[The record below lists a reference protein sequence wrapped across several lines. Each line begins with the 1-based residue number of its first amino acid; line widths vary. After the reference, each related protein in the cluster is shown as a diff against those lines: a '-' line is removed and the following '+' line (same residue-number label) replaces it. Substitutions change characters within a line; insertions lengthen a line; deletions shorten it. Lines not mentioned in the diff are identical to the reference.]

1 VIDVASVGGREG
13 RTAATALRTARVPTT
28 VVGVACLA
36 LGLTGGPAVAAEHG
50 GSVLEVTN
58 LSVDEERLA
67 RTPDLPVHAGRRR
80 AAGHGGR
87 GLRCHPSPLPA
98 EAGLLHGQ

>member
-1 VIDVASVGGREG
+1 VIDVASVGRREG
-13 RTAATALRTARVPTT
+13 RAAATALRTARVPTT

-67 RTPDLPVHAGRRR
+67 QRD
-80 AAGHGGR
+80 GGT
-87 GLRCHPSPLPA
+87 A
-98 EAGLLHGQ
+98 YV